1 MWGRGRVRARYRWLL
16 SSGARSRHIG
26 VYCWQ
31 ERPVGDTSTR
41 QRASEARTRPVA
53 AMDMTGRAGAQRP
66 TAIIQ
71 QGCRQI
77 ATYHRTRS
85 GFSPPRRPPSALI
98 EPKLVEELR
107 RASPD
112 APLLPPENLQRV
124 SVSARVIRRDAS
136 STRAPREG
144 HSIVGARWWSFIAE
158 FDRERANLLAPYG

>member
-1 MWGRGRVRARYRWLL
+1 
-16 SSGARSRHIG
+16 
-26 VYCWQ
+26 
-31 ERPVGDTSTR
+31 
-41 QRASEARTRPVA
+41 
-53 AMDMTGRAGAQRP
+53 
-66 TAIIQ
+66 
-71 QGCRQI
+71 
-77 ATYHRTRS
+77 
-85 GFSPPRRPPSALI
+85 LI